1 MLNATEKK
9 LLETISKLTDEEAE
23 LIMQVMDIVGGDPQK
38 EQTVMELLKEH
49 EVKTAAG
56 RAAFLAAL
64 KVA

>member
-1 MLNATEKK
+1 MSNVTEKK

-23 LIMQVMDIVGGDPQK
+23 LIMQVMDIVEGDPQK

-49 EVKTAAG
+49 EVKTPAG

-64 KVA
+64 KAA